1 MTKPD
6 FATDPDIGAELDR
19 QAKLIREERRIRDVL
34 ASSRRSPAPDE
45 AQPLSRLLHRRRT
58 P

>member
-1 MTKPD
+1 VTPRD

-19 QAKLIREERRIRDVL
+19 QARRIREERRVRAEAPGRRAPIRED
-34 ASSRRSPAPDE
+34 ARPI
-45 AQPLSRLLHRRRT
+45 AQLLPRLRGR